1 MTDIQPYE
9 NTLSIEELRREVRE
23 CWDRELA
30 IANALRDLPEMP
42 PPWVLLFF
50 DRAAKW
56 PEDSNL
62 GKKIQRELGLDA
74 IPPKSECET
83 GAGVWYRIR
92 QGLLA
97 ERPEEPIVSKR
108 RSIPRSP

>member
-1 MTDIQPYE
+1 MSDELQPYE

-23 CWDRELA
+23 CWDREHE

-42 PPWVLLFF
+42 PPWILLFF
-50 DRAAKW
+50 DRASKW
-56 PEDSNL
+56 PEDNQL
-62 GKKIQRELGLDA
+62 GKKLQIKLGLDA

-92 QGLLA
+92 QGMLA
-97 ERPEEPIVSKR
+97 PRPDKID
-108 RSIPRSP
+108 